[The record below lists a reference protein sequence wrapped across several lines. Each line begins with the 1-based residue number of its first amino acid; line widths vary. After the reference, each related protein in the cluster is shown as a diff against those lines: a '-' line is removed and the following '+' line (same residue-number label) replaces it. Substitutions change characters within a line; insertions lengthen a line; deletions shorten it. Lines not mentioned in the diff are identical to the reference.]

1 MSRSA
6 GVLLSVTSLPG
17 KYGIGCFSKSAYDF
31 VDWLADAGQTY
42 WQILPL
48 GPTSYGESGD
58 SPYQS
63 YSAFAGNPYLIS
75 LEALIEEG
83 VLTQEEC
90 DAADFGSD
98 EQRIDFDR
106 LHEERLRLLHLA
118 YERSDVSHN
127 PAFLRF
133 VEENNWWLADYA
145 LFMAVKSFFGGVP
158 YQQWPQ
164 DIRMHWGFALDYYR
178 RELYYDV
185 EFQQY
190 MQFKFFEQWNALH
203 AYANSRNIRIIGDMP
218 IYVSP
223 DSADV
228 WAHTELFQMDGDGRP
243 QAIAGCP
250 PDSFSATGQ
259 IWKNPLYR
267 WEAHRRTGY
276 SWWTSRIW
284 QSFRLYDVVRIDHF
298 RGFDEY
304 YSIPN
309 GSDTALSGH
318 WEKGPGMDL
327 FWQVERSLGHK
338 DVIAE
343 DLGYMT
349 EGVRR
354 LVRDSGFPNMKV
366 LQFAFDVN
374 DTGAAND
381 YLPHN
386 YHENCV
392 VYTGTH
398 DNETIAGWF
407 AGLTEDEKKLVRDYL
422 CNDST
427 PDGEMYRVLVSAAM
441 MSCAATCIIP
451 IQDYLGLDNSCR
463 MNQPS
468 TVGENWRWRLRPGS
482 LTPEV
487 AQWARAVTMRYG
499 RMNWANK

>member
-1 MSRSA
+1 MRRSA
-6 GVLLSVTSLPG
+6 GILLSVTSLPSR
-17 KYGIGCFSKSAYDF
+17 YGIGCFDQSAYDF
-31 VDWLADAGQTY
+31 VDFLAKSGQKY

-48 GPTSYGESGD
+48 GATSYGKSGD
-58 SPYQS
+58 SPYQA
-63 YSAFAGNPYLIS
+63 YSAFAGNPYFIS
-75 LEALIEEG
+75 LDELVKEG
-83 VLTQEEC
+83 VLTRAEC
-90 DAADFGSD
+90 DAADFGD
-98 EQRIDFDR
+98 DPADVDYEK
-106 LHEERLRLLHLA
+106 LHAARWGLLRRA
-118 YERSDVSHN
+118 YERSDISHD
-127 PAFLRF
+127 PEYQQFMR
-133 VEENNWWLADYA
+133 ENSWWLSDFA
-145 LFMAVKSFFGGVP
+145 LFMAVKNFFGEMP
-158 YQQWPQ
+158 WTEWPE

-178 RELYYDV
+178 RELYFDV

-190 MQFKFFEQWNALH
+190 MQFKFFEQWDALH

-228 WAHTELFQMDGDGRP
+228 WAHTGLFQMDADGRP
-243 QAIAGCP
+243 EAIAGCP

-267 WEAHRRTGY
+267 WEAHRQTGY
-276 SWWTSRIW
+276 SWWISRIW

-309 GSDTALSGH
+309 GSDTALNGH

-327 FWQVERSLGHK
+327 FRQVERSLGHK

-343 DLGYMT
+343 DLGFMT
-349 EGVRR
+349 DGVRR

-374 DTGAAND
+374 DTGASND

-407 AGLTEDEKKLVRDYL
+407 AGLSDDEKKLVRDYL
-422 CNDST
+422 CNEGT
-427 PDGEMYRVLVSAAM
+427 PDGEMYRVLVSTAM

-468 TVGENWRWRLRPGS
+468 TVGENWRWRLKPGS
-482 LTPEV
+482 LTSEV